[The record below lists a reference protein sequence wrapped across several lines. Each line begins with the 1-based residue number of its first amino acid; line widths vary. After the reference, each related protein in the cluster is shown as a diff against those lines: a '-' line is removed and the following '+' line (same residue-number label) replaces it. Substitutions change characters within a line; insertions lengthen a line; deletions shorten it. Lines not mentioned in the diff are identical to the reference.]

1 MPPDPGTA
9 SGYTITSQ
17 VQFLPLGR
25 SCISVSWSF
34 LACSQSAHVL
44 GKCIIFTLLEMDP
57 PKALWAEKLLFGG
70 IEMMWVRRTVC
81 RSHLRVTVGGWHR
94 PKRRCTET
102 WGWEYTPL
110 YGFFFFFL
118 SPIHLHVVS
127 HLFDILC
134 LTVYCRG
141 PHTSSGI

>member
-70 IEMMWVRRTVC
+70 IEMM
-81 RSHLRVTVGGWHR
+81 
-94 PKRRCTET
+94 
-102 WGWEYTPL
+102 
-110 YGFFFFFL
+110 
-118 SPIHLHVVS
+118 
-127 HLFDILC
+127 
-134 LTVYCRG
+134 
-141 PHTSSGI
+141 